1 MWTGIVLGTLGVLS
15 RENWRSIWLMLE
27 VNLISFLPLISYSWS
42 VKKVTILYFLAQR
55 VGSLS
60 LLIRGIVMDH
70 RNFIFKGLLLGLL
83 LKGGFAPLH
92 FWGPLFINKLPKIQT
107 FTFLTWQKIAPLFL
121 LLTSIP
127 KHILCWVLIANAL
140 VAALRAISSKR
151 LSVLLFFFRSY
162 ACKLSVDGP
171 SGSGDDVFLLI
182 LPLTITSCVFYP
194 LNPSS
199 FSFQY
204 RRLAPPEWIL
214 LKTLYVTICW
224 SWNRSSSINYIIL
237 HFIFIYTT
245 LPLHTSQDQSEYIR
259 IGTVQPWFLLLGREA
274 WIATIF

>member
-42 VKKVTILYFLAQR
+42 VKKVTIIYFLAQR

-60 LLIRGIVMDH
+60 LLIRGIVMDRRH
-70 RNFIFKGLLLGLL
+70 FLYKGLLLGLL

-107 FTFLTWQKIAPLFL
+107 FTFLSWQKIAPLFL
-121 LLTSIP
+121 LLASIP

-151 LSVLLFFFRSY
+151 LSVLLFFSGLMHVSWVLMAPQVAGMTYFFLYSLLLFPVVY
-162 ACKLSVDGP
+162 STP
-171 SGSGDDVFLLI
+171 STLPVFLFNI
-182 LPLTITSCVFYP
+182 AGLPPLSGFFLKLFMLQFVDLGIGALLLFITF
-194 LNPSS
+194 
-199 FSFQY
+199 F
-204 RRLAPPEWIL
+204 L
-214 LKTLYVTICW
+214 LY
-224 SWNRSSSINYIIL
+224 S
-237 HFIFIYTT
+237 
-245 LPLHTSQDQSEYIR
+245 YIR
-259 IGTVQPWFLLLGREA
+259 LFLFIRLKIKVNISALFLCSLGL
-274 WIATIF
+274 FYYL